1 MRQSG
6 GSADIPLPHIVT
18 VAGLKKSG
26 KTRVV
31 EALIAGLSAR
41 GHSVGSVKTM
51 EHAALSLDPEGT
63 DTRRHAD
70 AGARVVVAV
79 LAEEIVRF
87 ERPSSPRSMQRIA
100 GLFPPETT
108 YLVCEGML
116 DRDARQIIVVC
127 LHSMDELDRT
137 LESRGIRR
145 ESVHAISGVAA
156 AGHTAT
162 GYTPGGSVRQEEFPV
177 FDVND
182 AGQREALVDSVIGAA
197 ESMQALKK
205 KACPDV

>member
-1 MRQSG
+1 MTQSAD
-6 GSADIPLPHIVT
+6 SADIPVPHIVT

-26 KTRVV
+26 KTRVA

-41 GHSVGSVKTM
+41 GYRVGSVKTM

-70 AGARVVVAV
+70 AGAGVVVAV
-79 LAEEIVRF
+79 LAGEIVRF
-87 ERPSSPRSMQRIA
+87 ERTSSPRSRQRLF

-116 DRDARQIIVVC
+116 DREAHQIIVVC
-127 LHSMDELDRT
+127 LRSMNELDRT
-137 LESRGIRR
+137 LESRGILR
-145 ESVHAISGVAA
+145 ESVCAISGVAA
-156 AGHTAT
+156 AGHA
-162 GYTPGGSVRQEEFPV
+162 PGDYLRQEGFPV

-182 AGQREALVDSVIGAA
+182 AGQRKELVDGVISAA
-197 ESMQALKK
+197 EGRM
-205 KACPDV
+205 V

>member
-1 MRQSG
+1 MTQSA
-6 GSADIPLPHIVT
+6 GSADIPVPHIVT

-31 EALIAGLSAR
+31 EALIVGLSAR
-41 GHSVGSVKTM
+41 GHRVGSVKTM

-87 ERPSSPRSMQRIA
+87 ERTSSPRSMRRIA
-100 GLFPPETT
+100 GLFPPETA

-116 DRDARQIIVVC
+116 DRDARQVIVVC
-127 LHSMDELDRT
+127 LRSMNELART
-137 LESRGIRR
+137 LESRGILR
-145 ESVHAISGVAA
+145 ESVCAVSGVAA
-156 AGHTAT
+156 AGHAAGGHAT
-162 GYTPGGSVRQEEFPV
+162 RDLLEKEGFPV
-177 FDVND
+177 FDVSD
-182 AGQREALVDSVIGAA
+182 AGQREALVDSVISAA
-197 ESMQALKK
+197 ESPRA
-205 KACPDV
+205 

>member
-1 MRQSG
+1 MTQSER
-6 GSADIPLPHIVT
+6 SADIPLPHIVT

-41 GHSVGSVKTM
+41 GHRVGSVKTM

-87 ERPSSPRSMQRIA
+87 EHTSSPRSMQKIA

-116 DRDARQIIVVC
+116 DRDTRQIIVVC

-137 LESRGIRR
+137 LESRSILR
-145 ESVHAISGVAA
+145 ESVCAISGVAA
-156 AGHTAT
+156 AGLTAA
-162 GYTPGGSVRQEEFPV
+162 GHASSGLLRQEGFPV

-182 AGQREALVDSVIGAA
+182 ASQREALVDIVIGAA
-197 ESMQALKK
+197 ESLQVLK